1 MKVARGPVFRRETG
15 TFSDIFTYPIVSSRA
30 VSISS
35 HITSMYRANR
45 TIDKKAFTD
54 WSNPRI
60 HELSFIE
67 EFCTT

>member
-1 MKVARGPVFRRETG
+1 MKVASGPVFRRETD
-15 TFSDIFTYPIVSSRA
+15 TFSGIFTYPIASSRA
-30 VSISS
+30 LSISS
-35 HITSMYRANR
+35 HITSMYRTNR
-45 TIDKKAFTD
+45 TIGKEVFTD